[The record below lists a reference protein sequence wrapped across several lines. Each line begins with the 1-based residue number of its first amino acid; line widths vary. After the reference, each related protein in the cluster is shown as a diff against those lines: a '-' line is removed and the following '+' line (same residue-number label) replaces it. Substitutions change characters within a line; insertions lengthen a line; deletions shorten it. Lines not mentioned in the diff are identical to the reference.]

1 MVNIRNFRDEDSP
14 HLHQL
19 FFNTIRQVNR
29 RDYTEA
35 QVLAWASDEI
45 DETYWL
51 PRMQG
56 LQPYVAE
63 IENQIVGY
71 TDLQD
76 DGLIDH
82 FFCHSDYQG
91 KGVGKALMQHVFAEA
106 QQRNINTLH
115 SHVSIT
121 AQPFYSHMGFEVIE
135 QQHMEIHGQTLI
147 NFLMEKSLPESK
159 RSDVDAQ

>member
-1 MVNIRNFRDEDSP
+1 MIRIRSFRDEDSP

-19 FFNTIRQVNR
+19 FFNTIRQINR

-35 QVLAWASDEI
+35 QVIAWASDEI
-45 DETYWL
+45 DATYWL

-63 IENQIVGY
+63 IEEQIVGY

-91 KGVGKALMQHVFAEA
+91 KGVGRAMMQHVFAEA
-106 QQRNINTLH
+106 HKRKIKDLH

-135 QQHMEIHGQTLI
+135 QQQMEARGQILK
-147 NFLMEKSLPESK
+147 NFLMGKSLTKPG
-159 RSDVDAQ
+159 RTY